1 MCNIFIK
8 NQHLQHLNKIKLCD
22 YIDFLY
28 PFIKVIWYLSVS
40 SLRSH
45 KPQVYGSFI
54 TIWGERAFTHPKEI
68 ASLRRQRSLW
78 RVEVG
83 RVSRSPTTFNISLRE
98 SGGGGGLPHPQIV
111 INLPMTIN
119 VLENNFGSVVAKY
132 KAKDR
137 YPV

>member
-78 RVEVG
+78 RAEWG

-98 SGGGGGLPHPQIV
+98 GKGVYLPPNSHKPSHDYQCILV
-111 INLPMTIN
+111 QWLRNTKLKIDIL
-119 VLENNFGSVVAKY
+119 LL
-132 KAKDR
+132 
-137 YPV
+137 